1 MHHNINQAGLKICK
15 DFESFRS
22 HVYLCPAGVPTIG
35 YGTTRYPYGDVVTLL
50 DKPITEKV
58 AENYLYHDLGQFE
71 RVVRAYCR
79 GYLGLSENQ
88 FSAVVCLVYNIGP
101 YNFKNSTLLKKINKN
116 PNDPSIRDEFMKW
129 VWADGMHDGI
139 DNDGDGKVD
148 EPGEKK
154 KLNGL
159 LRRRTAEAN
168 LYFTQP

>member
-1 MHHNINQAGLKICK
+1 MYHNINQAGLQICK
-15 DFESFRS
+15 DFESFRTDP
-22 HVYLCPAGVPTIG
+22 YLCPAGVPTIG
-35 YGTTRYPYGDVVTLL
+35 YGTTRYPHGDVVTLV
-50 DKPITEKV
+50 DKPISERLAGT
-58 AENYLYHDLGQFE
+58 YLYHDLREFE
-71 RVVRAYCR
+71 RVVRSHCR
-79 GYLGLSENQ
+79 CMPDLNENQ

-116 PNDPSIRDEFMKW
+116 PNDTSIREEFMKW
-129 VWADGMHDGI
+129 IWADGMHDGI

-159 LRRRTAEAN
+159 VRRRTAEAN